1 MCVSYFCYA
10 LASSHDPAA
19 QKADLISFYKNQ
31 TCSVPVHT
39 HLIDTAINEALFRQ
53 KKLYFNIP
61 LLKRIP
67 VNAPHTYAQD
77 YKTVHKPCIR
87 ENEKKKKHAWF
98 IFTLFSASK
107 KKNMWTECYKSCH
120 HPGGEDKVWKQTRV
134 YVLQYRDF
142 DPSRVFSFFNLV

>member
-87 ENEKKKKHAWF
+87 ENEKKKNTHDSYLPYLARR
-98 IFTLFSASK
+98 K
-107 KKNMWTECYKSCH
+107 KKTCERSVTKVAIIRVEKIKCGNKPECTCCNIVISIPHECF
-120 HPGGEDKVWKQTRV
+120 PF
-134 YVLQYRDF
+134 LI
-142 DPSRVFSFFNLV
+142 